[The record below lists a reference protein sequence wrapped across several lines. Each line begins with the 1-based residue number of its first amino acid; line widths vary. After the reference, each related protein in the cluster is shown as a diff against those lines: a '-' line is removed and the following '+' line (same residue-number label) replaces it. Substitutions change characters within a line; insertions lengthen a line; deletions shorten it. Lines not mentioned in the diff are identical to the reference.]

1 MNQASEPANDNRLM
15 KYQERAMTTASIDET
30 YWKNV
35 RDHFVLDPAIRF
47 FNNGTAGPASK
58 QVLDLHEKIDRQIA
72 VSPFDP
78 FLMDR
83 IIETRTLLAEFVH
96 ADTDEVSFT
105 HSTSEGMNIFAHGLD
120 WKRGDEVILAKQEHF
135 GGIQPYQ
142 TLEKR
147 YGIKIV
153 WIDFPLHPEHPDQIL
168 AAYRNAITPKTRVIV
183 ASHVFYTTGLKAPIK
198 ELAALAHENN
208 ILISVDGAQSFGVL
222 PIHLRELGVDH
233 YAGSGQKWLL
243 AGTGTGFAYIAKHLQ
258 EMVWP
263 LYGFDEYGKP
273 SPYPI
278 SRYEKAGQP
287 NIPAW
292 LGIGAAIQLQN
303 EIGKD
308 AIENRVR
315 DLSKHLRRGL
325 ETIPTLRFH
334 TPKNQLLNASLT
346 TISLDHVTP
355 ETVVTTLVNKEKI
368 YTRTIY
374 DGGNSALRVS
384 THFYNTPEE
393 IDHLVSAIA
402 AIADNPP
409 EEIPRRH

>member
-1 MNQASEPANDNRLM
+1 MEC
-15 KYQERAMTTASIDET
+15 QEKPMSTSLIDET
-30 YWKNV
+30 YWKEV
-35 RDHFVLDPAIRF
+35 RGNFVLDTAIRF

-58 QVLDLHEKIDRQIA
+58 QVLDLHAQIDRQIA

-78 FLMDR
+78 FLMER
-83 IIETRTLLAEFVH
+83 IIETRTRLAEFVH
-96 ADTDEVSFT
+96 ADTNEVSFT

-120 WKRGDEVILAKQEHF
+120 WHQGDEVILAKHEHF

-153 WIDFPLHPEHPDQIL
+153 WIDFPQHPEHPNQIL
-168 AAYRNAITPKTRVIV
+168 AAYRDAITPKTRVIAV
-183 ASHVFYTTGLKAPIK
+183 SHVFYTTGLKAPIK

-208 ILISVDGAQSFGVL
+208 IFISVDGAQSLGVL
-222 PIHLRELGVDH
+222 PIDLRELGVDH

-243 AGTGTGFAYIAKHLQ
+243 AGTGTGFTYIARHLQ
-258 EMVWP
+258 EKIWP
-263 LYGFDEYGKP
+263 LYGYDEIDKP
-273 SPYPI
+273 LPYPI

-292 LGIGAAIQLQN
+292 LGIGAAIQVQN

-308 AIENRVR
+308 NIESRVR
-315 DLSKHLRRGL
+315 ELSKHLREGL
-325 ETIPTLRFH
+325 KTIPSVSIL
-334 TPKNQLLNASLT
+334 TPENQQLNAALT

-355 ETVVTTLVNKEKI
+355 ETVVTTLVQREKI

-374 DGGNSALRVS
+374 DGGIEALRVS
-384 THFYNTPEE
+384 THFYNTPAE
-393 IDHLVSAIA
+393 IDHLVAAVTDIA
-402 AIADNPP
+402 NNPP
-409 EEIPRRH
+409 KEVARRH